1 MNSNEL
7 VDNLDS
13 IRTVSVKVQEFIHD
27 VCGKITDNMKLYD
40 LKLKEIQVLENKIKE
55 EKENRAFKPGLA
67 KVSKTKKLKNKLRE
81 QKQKVQNKV
90 QEVASQHDKLIVNIL
105 LT

>member
-1 MNSNEL
+1 MNANEL

-13 IRTVSVKVQEFIHD
+13 IRTVSVKVQEFLHD

-55 EKENRAFKPGLA
+55 EKEKLSVKPIK
-67 KVSKTKKLKNKLRE
+67 KVSKTKKLKNKLKVE
-81 QKQKVQNKV
+81 KQKVQNKV
-90 QEVASQHDKLIVNIL
+90 KEVASQHDKLIVTINY
-105 LT
+105 